1 MSATVYP
8 TATAA
13 NDIGLLY
20 DCKAFCLPDQTLYF
34 TTGVQSWPHII
45 FDLLTE
51 RIVFGVQIYL
61 RLDDPKYAQGD
72 CPKPCFFEPVRA
84 TKQNLLFY
92 LCCYLLNGLTLSK
105 GLEKFEECRNRIK
118 HLLVMS

>member
-13 NDIGLLY
+13 NDISLLY

-72 CPKPCFFEPVRA
+72 CPNIVPRLAFLSPLEQQSKIYFF
-84 TKQNLLFY
+84 
-92 LCCYLLNGLTLSK
+92 LCVVIL
-105 GLEKFEECRNRIK
+105 
-118 HLLVMS
+118 